1 MFRVIKSFIRRR
13 VQIDVGPTDIVL
25 DVGSGDKPH
34 WRANV
39 LLENYPSASFAWQ
52 RSEGGAAVV
61 DRWMVVGDAQDMPFR
76 DKVFDYAICSHL
88 LEHVEYPDQA
98 ISELQRV
105 AKRGYIEVPFEGAQ
119 KLHDFSSHLWYV
131 HSEDGKLVFTAKQST
146 AFDSYI
152 ECLMHTMV
160 GSGTWA
166 RFQNRYFDECIV
178 TKYWEDQIP
187 YEIRGKLME
196 QIERQEVVAC
206 SEHGIGSEYSIL
218 RRKVRALFFSVV
230 RLAYRNK
237 ASRVKLDIASL
248 LRCRNCNSEEF
259 TSVSGGYVCCS
270 CGALITVLCQ
280 SR

>member
-1 MFRVIKSFIRRR
+1 MFRAIGSFIRRR

-39 LLENYPSASFAWQ
+39 LLENYPSASFAQQ

-61 DRWMVVGDAQDMPFR
+61 DRWMVVGNVQDMPFR

-88 LEHVEYPDQA
+88 LEHVEHPDQA

-119 KLHDFSSHLWYV
+119 KLYDFPSHLWYV
-131 HSEDGKLVFTAKQST
+131 HSQDGKLVFTAKQST
-146 AFDSYI
+146 VFDPYI
-152 ECLMHTMV
+152 ECLMRTMV
-160 GSGTWA
+160 RSGVWA
-166 RFQNRYFDECIV
+166 RFENRYFDECIV
-178 TKYWEDQIP
+178 TKYWEDQIS
-187 YEIRGKLME
+187 YEIRGELTE
-196 QIERQEVVAC
+196 QIKRQEVMAR
-206 SEHGIGSEYSIL
+206 SEHGTGSEYSVF
-218 RRKVRALFFSVV
+218 REKARALFFSVV

-248 LRCRNCNSEEF
+248 LRCRKCSSEEF
-259 TSVSGGYVCCS
+259 APTSGGYVCCS
-270 CGALITVLCQ
+270 CGALITVLC
-280 SR
+280 